1 MEGDETLTLTEE
13 KVSHPS
19 TLEPARLTSKCLPFP
34 VLEKSRKSYT
44 LPKKGMSK
52 TSHKSGM
59 IPELPLTLSGTD
71 CFRKILTRESVNF
84 CWESVD
90 LGEVLDATV
99 RPLCGWRGL
108 EPSSSIAPGSWPRE
122 AAVMLKRSGA
132 TSTRGWASTW
142 AQLLQ
147 AVSM

>member
-52 TSHKSGM
+52 TSHKSGT
-59 IPELPLTLSGTD
+59 IPELPLSRHKRGRIPLLGPFKCRSRRDTLEAS
-71 CFRKILTRESVNF
+71 
-84 CWESVD
+84 
-90 LGEVLDATV
+90 A
-99 RPLCGWRGL
+99 GL
-108 EPSSSIAPGSWPRE
+108 RAGGLANEKLS
-122 AAVMLKRSGA
+122 
-132 TSTRGWASTW
+132 
-142 AQLLQ
+142 
-147 AVSM
+147 